1 MSWFCATSLFF
12 PFPRP
17 RHVVMVMLFLST
29 SALGCRRSRVEG
41 TVNVDSILNVWND
54 AGFDT
59 EKVVNIEPDVW
70 SAGACSRGPVAGL
83 EVLICEYSSDD
94 AARVGEKKMMSDW
107 EEESVPTGAVV
118 RTSRTLLAI
127 ADRNKADPSGRTIV
141 RLAKLFTEQR

>member
-1 MSWFCATSLFF
+1 MSWSAVVTSFSLF
-12 PFPRP
+12 PR
-17 RHVVMVMLFLST
+17 RNLVVLVMLFLST
-29 SALGCRRSRVEG
+29 SVLGCRRPRVEG
-41 TVNVDSILNVWND
+41 TVNVDSILKVWNA

-59 EKVVNIEPDVW
+59 EKVVNVEPDAW

-83 EVLICEYSSDD
+83 ELLICEYSSDD
-94 AARVGEKKMMSDW
+94 ATLVGEKKMMSDW

-127 ADRNKADPSGRTIV
+127 ADRNKADPSGGTIV